1 LLPSLASVFKVR
13 AVSLVRSKICGI
25 TRLEDALVAIEAGAD
40 AIGFVFYAKSPR
52 AVTVE
57 QARAIIAALPPFV
70 TTVGLFVNMP
80 RSELTELLAQVP
92 LDLLQFHGDET
103 AADCSGYGRP
113 YIKALR
119 VQAGDEVA
127 AMIALYP
134 EASGILLDTFVAG
147 VPGGTGEAFDWS
159 LVPQQPSKPIVLA
172 GGLTAENV
180 RAAIEQVQPYA
191 VDVSGGVEQSK
202 GIKSAEKV
210 RAFIAAV
217 KGA

>member
-1 LLPSLASVFKVR
+1 
-13 AVSLVRSKICGI
+13 VSLVRSKICGI

-70 TTVGLFVNMP
+70 TTVGLIVNMP
-80 RSELTELLAQVP
+80 RAELTELLTQVP

-119 VQAGDEVA
+119 VQAGDDVA

-159 LVPQQPSKPIVLA
+159 LVPPQPSKPIVLA